1 MGTGEPFGVG
11 EANNWGKKYRPQW
24 LGDEK
29 VFHFLHPQNTLNRYS
44 IGQKNN
50 FYGLI
55 WSV

>member
-1 MGTGEPFGVG
+1 MGPGEPFGVG
-11 EANNWGKKYRPQW
+11 EANNWGKKYRPPW